1 LNEKASKNLM
11 SSVEKIASTV
21 TDSPPQSELTNRL
34 LRLTLESKIST
45 EQRKSVSETL
55 SGMKIERKSPDIQE
69 QKRATDRVSLA
80 RARYELKRTADVR
93 DPSKTRYELRR
104 TSDQI
109 DPLRTKSVLVRKQMK
124 LKIDLFGSSPLGI
137 FPSPAGEKDKIAAGA
152 KNAVWEKLQEK
163 EMRLLVQFAPASA
176 FEEMI
181 LWTEQGKHWKLPI
194 DNEID
199 MGAEENIGFHEHV
212 FLERHLD
219 GFPTKGPIRHFME
232 LVVVGLSKN
241 PYITVDRKIENINWF
256 RDYFR
261 EKENILKETG
271 VLEG

>member
-1 LNEKASKNLM
+1 M

-21 TDSPPQSELTNRL
+21 TESPAQSELTNRL
-34 LRLTLESKIST
+34 LRLNLESKISA

-55 SGMKIERKSPDIQE
+55 SGMKIERKPLDIHEQE
-69 QKRATDRVSLA
+69 RATDQVSSS
-80 RARYELKRTADVR
+80 RRRFELKRTADVR
-93 DPSKTRYELRR
+93 DPSKTRYELRP
-104 TSDQI
+104 SDQI
-109 DPLRTKSVLVRKQMK
+109 DSLRTKSVPMRPQMK
-124 LKIDLFGSSPLGI
+124 QKIDLFGSSPLGI
-137 FPSPAGEKDKIAAGA
+137 FPSPAGETVGA
-152 KNAVWEKLQEK
+152 KNALWEKLQEK
-163 EMRLLVQFAPASA
+163 EMRLLVQFAPTNA

-181 LWTEQGKHWKLPI
+181 LWTEQGKHWKFPI
-194 DNEID
+194 DNDID
-199 MGAEENIGFHEHV
+199 MGAEENVGFHEHV
-212 FLERHLD
+212 FLERHLH

-261 EKENILKETG
+261 EKEDILKEAG